1 MPWQYLSHQQ
11 GGRAVLRKPEITY
24 HLVGAIEI
32 PGWRLVAALELLARE
47 TAVAPPKPIEEE
59 TRRAA

>member
-1 MPWQYLSHQQ
+1 M
-11 GGRAVLRKPEITY
+11 LRKPEITY

-47 TAVAPPKPIEEE
+47 TVSAPAKPEAEEAP
-59 TRRAA
+59 RAA